1 MKASG
6 LQKSQFPKSLINWE
20 KLDKPRSAFQN
31 LNFKYMDKFIYLKL
45 IWIKLR
51 KIRWGTHIKKER
63 SHFKLNVNDSDI
75 HKILRIYQQG
85 TIKTFFPTYFSTP
98 KYSVK
103 FCG

>member
-1 MKASG
+1 MKKASG
-6 LQKSQFPKSLINWE
+6 LQKSQFPKSLMNWE
-20 KLDKPRSAFQN
+20 KLDQPRSTFQN

-85 TIKTFFPTYFSTP
+85 TFFPAYFSTP
-98 KYSVK
+98 KYSIK